1 MIYLYLMSHLLIR
14 ILGFSIIVPALVG
27 IINVNKINHIYF
39 PFLLCIW
46 IGLLNECINYILIDF
61 FHTSNSINTNI
72 YCLIESLLYVWLFKN
87 LDLFRSSKFY
97 FLLISFLCTAWVFEN
112 LIISNI
118 SQFDSYFI
126 ILYSLII
133 VLMSITMIN
142 RLIIK
147 QTNLLT
153 NSSFLICSALIIYF
167 TLSALT
173 EIFWLYGLNSS
184 ESFRLNIYRI
194 MAYINSS
201 VNLIFASAILWMHRK
216 QEFTP
221 QQ

>member
-1 MIYLYLMSHLLIR
+1 MNHTLIR

-27 IINVNKINHIYF
+27 IIRVNKINRIYF

-61 FHTSNSINTNI
+61 FHSSNSVNSNI
-72 YCLIESLLYVWLFKN
+72 YNLIESLLYVWLFRN
-87 LDLFRSSKFY
+87 LGLFTNKKFY
-97 FLLISFLCTAWVFEN
+97 ILLISFLCTAWLFEN
-112 LIISNI
+112 LIVSNFT
-118 SQFDSYFI
+118 QFDSYFTVF
-126 ILYSLII
+126 YSLII

-147 QTNLLT
+147 QINLLT
-153 NSSFLICSALIIYF
+153 NSIFLICSALVIYF

-173 EIFWLYGLNSS
+173 EIFWLYGFNSS

>member
-1 MIYLYLMSHLLIR
+1 MYKLY
-14 ILGFSIIVPALVG
+14 P
-27 IINVNKINHIYF
+27 Y
-39 PFLLCIW
+39 W
-46 IGLLNECINYILIDF
+46 F
-61 FHTSNSINTNI
+61 FHSSNSVNSNI
-72 YCLIESLLYVWLFKN
+72 YNLIESLLYVWLFRN
-87 LDLFRSSKFY
+87 LGLFTNKKFY
-97 FLLISFLCTAWVFEN
+97 ILLISFLCTAWLFEN
-112 LIISNI
+112 LIVSNFT
-118 SQFDSYFI
+118 QFDSYFTVF
-126 ILYSLII
+126 YSLII

-147 QTNLLT
+147 QINLLT
-153 NSSFLICSALIIYF
+153 NSIFLICSALVIFF

-173 EIFWLYGLNSS
+173 EIFWLYGFNSS